1 MPPSRGDVWMA
12 EPPRQLQGRQQLGSR
27 PVLVVSTDDINRG
40 PSGLSVV
47 VPFTTRD
54 RGIDLHVP
62 VDPPEG
68 GLAERSVLLPEQI
81 HAADQ
86 QRLVKLLGHVTD
98 DTLRV
103 VEDRLRIVLGLDD
116 PNI

>member
-1 MPPSRGDVWMA
+1 MPPSRGEVWLA
-12 EPPRQLQGRQQLGSR
+12 NPPRQLQGHEQLGAR
-27 PVLVVSTDDINRG
+27 PVLVVSVDELNHG

-54 RGIDLHVP
+54 RGIALHVS

-68 GLAERSVLLPEQI
+68 GLTEHSVLLPEQI

-86 QRLVKLLGHVTD
+86 SRLVKLLGQVNAE
-98 DTLRV
+98 TLHN
-103 VEDRLRIVLGLDD
+103 VEDRLRIVLNLDN
-116 PNI
+116 PI